1 MSIPFPRWLR
11 ITLAAV
17 AGLLV
22 VAVVGITVLVQTIDL
37 GKYAKLA
44 TDEVKAATGRE
55 LRIRGKLDIKL
66 FPRLALV
73 AEDVSFANAPWGSR
87 PDMVRAKRVE
97 GSVAL
102 LPLLRKQVEVTR
114 LVLVE
119 PDVLLETDAKG
130 IGNWVFKPA
139 AAAKPVG
146 SSAPGGADFDLLGA
160 SIDRGQLAWR
170 DGVRKET
177 LRLAI
182 QWLRLERKTLGDE
195 LDVDL
200 AAAFRDQ
207 PFTLKGSMGLLR
219 RLLAKDSSWPVDLA
233 FATAGATAN
242 VKGTADFSAK
252 LPTLDGDVKAE
263 VKDAAGLAKLSG
275 GRLALPV
282 PFTITAKAKA
292 SRDEYLVEPMRASFG
307 RSSIEGRV
315 AVKTGGTR
323 PFATAIVKSPLVDL
337 ASLAPRGGKPGAGGT
352 GSNGRMFSDTPF
364 PLDALRT
371 FDGNA
376 EAAIERLV
384 LPNGLPLEKIQVKAA
399 LKDGRLDVHRLQA
412 LAGGGTVA
420 GRATLDA
427 ARAKAA
433 TLALNVEGKGIS
445 GEKVAAAMGH
455 AGTISGGN
463 TDLALGLA
471 GPGESLAR
479 FIGGANGEIRA
490 TMGPARTSGAAL
502 DLGGDVLTKIADLAN
517 PSRRTEKYNEL
528 QCAVVRLPVRD
539 GIATAERTIA
549 VETARVNIV
558 AAGTINLRNETLD
571 LALRTNVKEGLG
583 IGAASLA
590 ELVRVTGTL
599 SSPSVGIDTLGSA
612 RAALSVGGAI
622 MTGGL
627 SLLGEAALK
636 KGTADPHPC
645 QTAAAG
651 GTAPKAA
658 RQDAKPQQQD
668 EGGVLGSI
676 RRLFK

>member
-1 MSIPFPRWLR
+1 MSIPFPRWLKV
-11 ITLAAV
+11 TLAAAAGVFV
-17 AGLLV
+17 A
-22 VAVVGITVLVQTIDL
+22 AVVGVVVLAYTIDL

-55 LRIRGKLDIKL
+55 LRIGGKLDIKL

-73 AEDVSFANAPWGSR
+73 AVDVSFANAPWGSR
-87 PDMVRAKRVE
+87 PDMARVKRVE

-102 LPLLRKQVEVTR
+102 LPLLRKQVEITR
-114 LVLVE
+114 LVLVD
-119 PDVLLETDAKG
+119 PDLLLETDAKG
-130 IGNWVFKPA
+130 VGNWVFKPPA
-139 AAAKPVG
+139 GAKPG
-146 SSAPGGADFDLLGA
+146 AATESGGVEFDLLGV
-160 SIDRGQLAWR
+160 SIDRGQLTWR
-170 DGVRKET
+170 NGAKKET

-182 QWLRLERKTLGDE
+182 QKLRLDRKTLGDE
-195 LDVDL
+195 LNVDL

-233 FATAGATAN
+233 FATAGATVN

-275 GRLALPV
+275 GPLALPV
-282 PFTITAKAKA
+282 PFTLTAKAKA

-307 RSSIEGRV
+307 KSGIEGRV
-315 AVKTGGTR
+315 AVNTGGAR
-323 PFATAIVKSPLVDL
+323 PFATVSVKSPLVDL
-337 ASLAPRGGKPGAGGT
+337 ASLGARGGK
-352 GSNGRMFSDTPF
+352 GSNGRMFSDAPF
-364 PLDALRT
+364 PLDALRS

-376 EAAIERLV
+376 EASVERLV
-384 LPNGLPLEKIQVKAA
+384 LPNGLPLEKLQIRAA
-399 LKDGRLDVHRLQA
+399 LKDGRLDVHPLQA
-412 LAGGGTVA
+412 LVGGGTVG
-420 GRATLDA
+420 GRATLDG
-427 ARAKAA
+427 ARGKAA
-433 TLALNVEGKGIS
+433 TLALNIEGKGIS

-455 AGTISGGN
+455 AGAISGGS
-463 TDLALGLA
+463 TDLALNLA
-471 GPGESLAR
+471 GPGESVAR
-479 FIGGANGEIRA
+479 FMGGANGEIRA
-490 TMGPARTSGAAL
+490 TMGPARTSGAGL
-502 DLGGDVLTKIADLAN
+502 DFGGDVLTKIADLAN
-517 PSRRTEKYNEL
+517 PSRRTEKYNETK
-528 QCAVVRLPVRD
+528 CAVVRLPVRD
-539 GIATAERTIA
+539 GIATAQRTIA
-549 VETARVNIV
+549 VETARVDMV
-558 AAGTINLRNETLD
+558 AAGTINLRTEALD
-571 LALRTNVKEGLG
+571 LALRTQVKEGLG

-599 SSPSVGIDTLGSA
+599 ANPTIGIDTLGSA

-651 GTAPKAA
+651 GSPPKAA
-658 RQDAKPQQQD
+658 QQEAKPQQQE

-676 RRLFK
+676 KRLFK